1 MKVCT
6 NAALK
11 HFPEEACPGLD
22 PARTALIVIDMQN
35 VWVKQG
41 MPAFT
46 PTCEAIVPN
55 INRLAAAMAFSAAI
69 VRSAWR
75 PKSWMS
81 HDWHMIRARYD

>member
-11 HFPEEACPGLD
+11 HFPEEVCPGLD

-35 VWVKQG
+35 VRVKQD
-41 MPAFT
+41 MPAYT

-55 INRLAAAMAFSAAI
+55 INRLAAAVRAAGGSA
-69 VRSAWR
+69 R
-75 PKSWMS
+75 
-81 HDWHMIRARYD
+81 